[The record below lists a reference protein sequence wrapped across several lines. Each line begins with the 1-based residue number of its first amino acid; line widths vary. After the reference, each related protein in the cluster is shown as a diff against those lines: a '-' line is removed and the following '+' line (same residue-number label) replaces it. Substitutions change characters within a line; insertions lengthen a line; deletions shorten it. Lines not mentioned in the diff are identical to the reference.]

1 MNRLVACAV
10 LAALGN
16 ASAVFAGE
24 SLLTSGAR
32 HVQEIAA
39 TPGASAGSESVN
51 AIPAAAVAVG
61 GQKAAPAYQAEPGGP
76 GNLSKSGHSKA
87 TKVMIYSALGAGF
100 ALSAWAIDHHVLNL
114 TPSTLGQR
122 KD

>member
-1 MNRLVACAV
+1 MKRFLACALVAV
-10 LAALGN
+10 IGN
-16 ASAVFAGE
+16 ASAAFAGE
-24 SLLTSGAR
+24 SLITSGTR
-32 HVQEIAA
+32 QVQLLA
-39 TPGASAGSESVN
+39 TA
-51 AIPAAAVAVG
+51 PAAATAQQPAVKSTAEVPG
-61 GQKAAPAYQAEPGGP
+61 VPTRVSSPAYQEGPGP

-87 TKVMIYSALGAGF
+87 TKIMIYSALGAGF

>member
-10 LAALGN
+10 VAALGN
-16 ASAVFAGE
+16 ASAAFAGE
-24 SLLTSGAR
+24 SLLTSGTR
-32 HVQEIAA
+32 QVQQIAA
-39 TPGASAGSESVN
+39 APGA
-51 AIPAAAVAVG
+51 PAASATVKAVPLTTLGA
-61 GQKAAPAYQAEPGGP
+61 QAPTASYQAEPGGP